1 MRRPFLSIKS
11 IYFIFFA
18 GLFSLFSFFFDQ
30 QVIQKEGDVR
40 EIETSILQLESQ
52 RSDESMKEDAFLGMT
67 QRVLLKLNEHH
78 MNSTLAYKFI
88 ILVQTDLDD
97 EISWDGLERDGL
109 GETYSY
115 QFVTRLFNLSYYIS
129 SLKNQLTT
137 YTYDLDEII
146 DELLINRIIELNE
159 KDDASYDE
167 YIELVNN
174 DEILSVEEANDLFS
188 YYFEELNE
196 LELLFNLI
204 VDLSMTFSEMV
215 IETEEVINE
224 KYSQLEN
231 ELISKNYFILV
242 SILMQI
248 LSLLFLLLLFRTII
262 KNILDNNT

>member
-1 MRRPFLSIKS
+1 MSMRSQARHS
-11 IYFIFFA
+11 
-18 GLFSLFSFFFDQ
+18 GSL
-30 QVIQKEGDVR
+30 
-40 EIETSILQLESQ
+40 IEVL
-52 RSDESMKEDAFLGMT
+52 DAFLGMT

-196 LELLFNLI
+196 LLFK
-204 VDLSMTFSEMV
+204 FSNV
-215 IETEEVINE
+215 FFV
-224 KYSQLEN
+224 
-231 ELISKNYFILV
+231 
-242 SILMQI
+242 
-248 LSLLFLLLLFRTII
+248 FLL
-262 KNILDNNT
+262 